1 MIKQGH
7 RVCLNYDMKRVGTV
21 VEVVFEKP
29 KQWTSAGPTA
39 DRQMCRVLMDDGEEI
54 FLPINDLRPEW

>member
-7 RVCLNYDMKRVGTV
+7 RICLNYDMKRKGV
-21 VEVVFEKP
+21 VTEVIFEKP

-39 DRQMCRVLMDDGEEI
+39 DRQMCRVTMDDGEELV
-54 FLPINDLRPEW
+54 LPINDLRPEW